1 MGLRKLR
8 LGSGQVPA
16 GTEVT
21 RGQRGHQPI
30 AGTAVFRIVR
40 NVITG
45 LIVGLGVTLAAVQP
59 VQAAPATAAHVYL
72 DPTTGPEGSTVTVSG
87 TGFKVS
93 TTGTVIIGSSTFS
106 FKTAASGAFSTSI
119 TIPAAAPGPLTIT
132 AKTSSIKASS
142 VFTVTSSAPA
152 IPPVSTAALRFG
164 VATAGGP
171 LASAEL
177 DEVARLAGESPSS
190 VLFYK
195 DFLQAPPI
203 AEMNAVRARGA
214 VPLVTWE
221 PWAWGGGLTQP
232 AYALDRIA
240 AGDFDAYITQ
250 WGQALAS
257 WAQPV
262 QLRFAHEM
270 NGNWYPWA
278 EGVNG
283 NQSGDYVQAWRH
295 VHDVVAATGASNV
308 SWVWSPNVP
317 YFGSTDLA
325 GLFPGAGY
333 VDSVAL
339 DGYNWGTSASWS
351 SWTSPQ
357 DLFAP
362 GIAQLRTLAPGL
374 PILIAETAS
383 AEAGGSKA
391 QWNTD
396 LVSYLAAQPDVVGFV
411 WFHLQKETDW
421 RINSSEASATA
432 FSAALAARRAS

>member
-1 MGLRKLR
+1 MLVSGLAVA
-8 LGSGQVPA
+8 LGLS
-16 GTEVT
+16 
-21 RGQRGHQPI
+21 
-30 AGTAVFRIVR
+30 
-40 NVITG
+40 
-45 LIVGLGVTLAAVQP
+45 LAAIQP
-59 VQAAPATAAHVYL
+59 VQAAPAAAQVYL
-72 DPTTGPEGSTVTVSG
+72 NPNTGPVGSAVTVSG
-87 TGFKVS
+87 TGFKAS
-93 TTGTVIIGSSTFS
+93 TTGTVIIGSTTFS
-106 FKTAASGAFSTSI
+106 FKTAAAGTFSTSI
-119 TIPAAAPGPLTIT
+119 TIPEAATGALTIT
-132 AKTSSIKASS
+132 AKTSSIKSS
-142 VFTVTSSAPA
+142 AVFTVTSSAPA

-164 VATAGGP
+164 AATPGGP
-171 LASAEL
+171 LAGAEL
-177 DEVARLAGESPSS
+177 DEVARISGESPST

-203 AEMNAVRARGA
+203 AELNAVRSRGA
-214 VPLVTWE
+214 VPLITWE
-221 PWAWGGGLTQP
+221 PWAWGGGLAQP

-257 WAQPV
+257 WGQPV

-283 NQSGDYVQAWRH
+283 NQPGDYVQAWRH
-295 VHDVVAATGASNV
+295 MHDVVAATGASNV
-308 SWVWSPNVP
+308 DWVWSPNVP

-333 VDSVAL
+333 VNVVAL

-351 SWTSPQ
+351 SWMSPQ

-374 PILIAETAS
+374 PILIAEVAS

-396 LVSYLAAQPDVVGFV
+396 LVSYLAAQADVEGFV
-411 WFHLQKETDW
+411 WFHMQKETDW
-421 RINSSEASATA
+421 RINSSDASAAA
-432 FSAALAARRAS
+432 FNAALAARRAS